1 MYNALRFIY
10 NALRYINIALHY
22 IVFYTLK
29 NISVGGRNNLFPHCI
44 QIFCRVIIAIV
55 IVIVIVIVI
64 AIAIV
69 IAIVIAGRKVLF
81 EVCPPVSAPVN
92 QVKSVETAAVC
103 PQCGIRA

>member
-22 IVFYTLK
+22 IVLYTLK

-44 QIFCRVIIAIV
+44 QIFCRVVIAIV
-55 IVIVIVIVI
+55 IVLV
-64 AIAIV
+64 
-69 IAIVIAGRKVLF
+69 IVIAGRKVLF